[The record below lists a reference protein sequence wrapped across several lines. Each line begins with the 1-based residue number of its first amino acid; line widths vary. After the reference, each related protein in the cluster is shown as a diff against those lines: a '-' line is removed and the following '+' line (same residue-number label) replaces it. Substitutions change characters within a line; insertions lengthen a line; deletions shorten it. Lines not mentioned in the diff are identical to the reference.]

1 VRGPYLK
8 IKPKAKIIIIL
19 DRYCVI
25 NKEGIGKWEWQ
36 WGGEGGAT
44 ERIAGVWR
52 RGLPVW
58 VIR

>member
-36 WGGEGGAT
+36 WGEKVGAQK
-44 ERIAGVWR
+44 
-52 RGLPVW
+52 GLPECGAGDCLFG
-58 VIR
+58 